1 MRHAFAALLLLGL
14 GCFDAGHNHGGDSA
28 RLGKMGKLF
37 GGADNLD
44 IVASP
49 ERVDAFKLRRPGRDE
64 PGKSYNQWPVIGAPV
79 RVPSDVASRFS
90 RGLTSE
96 ATYPRFDMPKACD
109 PVPGYM
115 LRFFADGRSV
125 DVCFCFECQILFTYR
140 GPDSIWYANFDESTP
155 AIASLFLKVYP
166 ADEDLRRLAAKEN
179 P

>member
-1 MRHAFAALLLLGL
+1 MRHAFAVLLLLGL
-14 GCFDAGHNHGGDSA
+14 GCFDAGHGSDPA

-37 GGADNLD
+37 GGEDNLD

-64 PGKSYNQWPVIGAPV
+64 VGKPYNQWTVIGAPV
-79 RVPSDVASRFS
+79 RVPKDVASRFS
-90 RGLTSE
+90 RGLTTE

-140 GPDSIWYANFDESTP
+140 GPDSIWYANFDESTK
-155 AIASLFLKVYP
+155 AIASLFLKVFP
-166 ADEDLRRLAAKEN
+166 ADEDLRRLAAKDS

>member
-1 MRHAFAALLLLGL
+1 MKHACAALLLLGL
-14 GCFDAGHNHGGDSA
+14 GCFDHDHASMPL

-44 IVASP
+44 IVTAP

-64 PGKSYNQWPVIGAPV
+64 AGKPYNQWPVIGAPV
-79 RVPSDVASRFS
+79 RVPPDVASRLS
-90 RGLTSE
+90 NGLTSE

-109 PVPGYM
+109 PAPGYM

-140 GPDSIWYANFDESTP
+140 GPDSIWYANFDESTK
-155 AIASLFLKVYP
+155 AIASLFLKVFP
-166 ADEDLRRLAAKEN
+166 ADDDLRRLAAKDN